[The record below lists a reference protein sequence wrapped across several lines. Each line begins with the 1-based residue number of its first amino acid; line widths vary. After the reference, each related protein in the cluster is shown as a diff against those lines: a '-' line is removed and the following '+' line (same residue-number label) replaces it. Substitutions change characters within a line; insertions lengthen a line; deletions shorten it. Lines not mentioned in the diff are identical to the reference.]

1 MLAAY
6 MVKAPAPPPRLI
18 MVSLKRILTSFLA
31 ACLLSLALL
40 AAGCGGDDG
49 SSSQVAPDEWADD
62 FCSALTTYTDDLA
75 AIAEPLTDVS
85 SLSEDNIQEAAED
98 AQDSTEVF
106 AEDMRSLGTPDIP
119 SGDQV
124 DGAVEALATELES
137 GALELEAA
145 VADVSSDADVPAA
158 LGTVTTTLSELGR
171 EVGRALQTIEDA
183 DTSGELETAFEDAE
197 SCGDL
202 TG

>member
-1 MLAAY
+1 
-6 MVKAPAPPPRLI
+6 
-18 MVSLKRILTSFLA
+18 MVSFNRTLTFLLA
-31 ACLLSLALL
+31 ACLLSLAFLT
-40 AAGCGGDDG
+40 AGCGGDDG
-49 SSSQVAPDEWADD
+49 SSSGATADEWADD
-62 FCSALTTYTDDLA
+62 FCSALTTYTDDLT

-85 SLSEDNIQEAAED
+85 SLSEDNIQEAAGN
-98 AQDSTEVF
+98 AQDATETF

-124 DGAVEALATELES
+124 DGAVESLATELES

-158 LGTVTTTLSELGR
+158 VGTITTTLSELGR

-183 DTSGELETAFEDAE
+183 DTSGELETAFENAE
-197 SCGDL
+197 SCEDL

>member
-1 MLAAY
+1 
-6 MVKAPAPPPRLI
+6 
-18 MVSLKRILTSFLA
+18 MVSFNRKLTFLLA

-49 SSSQVAPDEWADD
+49 SSSTADEWADD

-85 SLSEDNIQEAAED
+85 SLSEDNLQEAAAD
-98 AQDSTEVF
+98 AQDATETF
-106 AEDMRSLGTPDIP
+106 AEDIRSLGTPDIP

-124 DGAVEALATELES
+124 DGAIEGLATELDS

-171 EVGRALQTIEDA
+171 EVGSALQTIEDA
-183 DTSGELETAFEDAE
+183 DTSGELETAFENSE

>member
-1 MLAAY
+1 
-6 MVKAPAPPPRLI
+6 
-18 MVSLKRILTSFLA
+18 MVSCKRTLNLLA

-40 AAGCGGDDG
+40 AAGCGGDGG
-49 SSSQVAPDEWADD
+49 SSNGAAPDEWADG
-62 FCSALTTYTDDLA
+62 FCSALTMYTDDLA
-75 AIAEPLTDVS
+75 AIAEPLTDVP
-85 SLSEDNIQEAAED
+85 SLSEDNIQEAAEE
-98 AQDSTEVF
+98 AQDATETL
-106 AEDMRSLGTPDIP
+106 AEDMRSLGTPDTP
-119 SGDQV
+119 SGDQI

-158 LGTVTTTLSELGR
+158 LGSVTTTLSELGR

-183 DTSGELETAFEDAE
+183 DTSGELETAFENAE

>member
-1 MLAAY
+1 
-6 MVKAPAPPPRLI
+6 
-18 MVSLKRILTSFLA
+18 MVSFKRTLTFVLA
-31 ACLLSLALL
+31 ACLLALGL
-40 AAGCGGDDG
+40 FAAGCGGDDG
-49 SSSQVAPDEWADD
+49 SSSQAAPDEWADD
-62 FCSALTTYTDDLA
+62 FCSALKTYTDDLA

-85 SLSEDNIQEAAED
+85 SLSEDSIKEAAGD
-98 AQDSTEVF
+98 AQDATETL
-106 AEDMRSLGTPDIP
+106 AEDMRSLGTPDTT

-145 VADVSSDADVPAA
+145 VADVSSAADVPAA
-158 LGTVTTTLSELGR
+158 LGTVTTTLSEMGR
-171 EVGRALQTIEDA
+171 EVGLALQSIEDA
-183 DTSGELETAFEDAE
+183 DTSGELKTAFENAE